1 MQKNTFTRNTIAIL
15 LLLCVLVTPF
25 ARDHKEDTKPT
36 DTITQPEEIPEENHA
51 A

>member
-1 MQKNTFTRNTIAIL
+1 MQKNTFTRNTIVIL

-25 ARDHKEDTKPT
+25 ARDHKEETPPT
-36 DTITQPEEIPEENHA
+36 DTSAQTEKIPTDIHA

>member
-15 LLLCVLVTPF
+15 LLLCVLVAPF

>member
-25 ARDHKEDTKPT
+25 ARGHKEESQPT
-36 DTITQPEEIPEENHA
+36 DTITQPEEIPEERHA

>member
-1 MQKNTFTRNTIAIL
+1 MQKNTFTRNTIANL